1 MKNTKIFLLIL
12 SYDEELWISAN
23 SNQEVAISDIM
34 WQRLWE
40 QVVEGE
46 TEDKGAKEKER
57 EEGEGKT
64 QENDG

>member
-12 SYDEELWISAN
+12 SYDEEIWISVK

-64 QENDG
+64 QEKDG